1 MTRTPN
7 HGMNRSNVDRAKQ
20 ARQEQKQRG
29 RDDTAARRRADKQQP
44 EGPRFQPPAKTGA

>member
-29 RDDTAARRRADKQQP
+29 RDDASARRQADKQQP
-44 EGPRFQPPAKTGA
+44 QGPRFQAPAKTGA